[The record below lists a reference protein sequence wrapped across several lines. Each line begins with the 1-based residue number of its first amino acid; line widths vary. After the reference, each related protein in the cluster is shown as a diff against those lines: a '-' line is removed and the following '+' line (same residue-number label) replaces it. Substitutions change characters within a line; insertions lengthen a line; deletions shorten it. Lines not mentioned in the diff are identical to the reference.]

1 MKLLQFLFNH
11 HQKPTTMKQFRI
23 LAAIVLL
30 LAGVSADT
38 LAQDIRPTIQKEV
51 RLVSPATGETGYV
64 GLRSTAG
71 TVSYTLSMP
80 ATLPTA
86 NQILSVSSITGGS
99 VSLTWSNPAAASWSL
114 AGNSISSTS
123 FLGSTNDQALLFKT
137 NNEDRLTIAGGGAGT
152 AGGAVTINNLG
163 GSAAGTV
170 SSTNT
175 SEGVVIASATGLL
188 MKASYNDVVSAGL
201 SANTSGLT
209 IGGPL
214 TVQGLITGNN
224 GATLSGTTS
233 ITGNT
238 SINTTG
244 TGSTSIGN
252 ASSTIATAGTLSHTG
267 NLTVSGTSNLTG
279 ATTLGNTL
287 QVTGA
292 TTLSSTLDVTG
303 ATTLNNTLTVAGATT
318 LSSTTI
324 NGPLTANN
332 GATISGTL
340 TVNGPLAAGTS
351 SPTTGLAGYVLQ
363 SNGASAAPTWS
374 SAYIKGR
381 GFINNISN
389 AENTSAIAVSGL
401 TANDAINVTL
411 ESTSTSAEIPSFYVI
426 RNVSAGNFTVYFSAA
441 YTGRLNWTVINND

>member
-1 MKLLQFLFNH
+1 MNAFQSLINH

-23 LAAIVLL
+23 VAVILLL

-51 RLVSPATGETGYV
+51 RLVSPAAGETGYV

-80 ATLPTA
+80 ATLPSA

-99 VSLTWSNPAAASWSL
+99 VSLTWSNQTAASWSL

-123 FLGSTNDQALLFKT
+123 FLGSTNNQALLFKT

-188 MKASYNDVVSAGL
+188 TKASYSDVVSAGL

-214 TVQGLITGNN
+214 TVQGLIRGND
-224 GATLSGTTS
+224 GATISGTTS

-244 TGSTSIGN
+244 TGTTSIGN
-252 ASSTIATAGTLSHTG
+252 SSSTIATAGTLSHTG

-279 ATTLGNTL
+279 ATTLGSTL

-303 ATTLNNTLTVAGATT
+303 ATTLST
-318 LSSTTI
+318 TTI
-324 NGPLTANN
+324 NGSLTANN
-332 GATISGTL
+332 GATITGTL

-374 SAYIKGR
+374 SAFIKGR

-389 AENTSAIAVSGL
+389 AENTTAIAVSGL

-411 ESTSTSAEIPSFYVI
+411 ESNSTSAEIPSFYVV
-426 RNVSAGNFTVYFSAA
+426 RNVSAQNFTVYFSAA

>member
-1 MKLLQFLFNH
+1 
-11 HQKPTTMKQFRI
+11 MKQFRI
-23 LAAIVLL
+23 VSAILL
-30 LAGVSADT
+30 LLTGVSVDT
-38 LAQDIRPTIQKEV
+38 LAQSPTIQKEV
-51 RLVSPATGETGYV
+51 RLVSPTTGQNGYV
-64 GLRSTAG
+64 GLRAAAG
-71 TVSYTLSMP
+71 TISYTLTMP
-80 ATLPTA
+80 GTAPAA
-86 NQILSVSSITGGS
+86 NQVLSVSSISGGS
-99 VSLTWSNPAAASWSL
+99 VSLTWSSPDAASWSL
-114 AGNSISSTS
+114 AGNTISSTS
-123 FLGSTNDQALLFKT
+123 FLGSTNNQALLFKT

-188 MKASYNDVVSAGL
+188 TKASYIDVVSAGL

-244 TGSTSIGN
+244 TGTTSIGN

-267 NLTVSGTSNLTG
+267 NMLVSGTTNLSG
-279 ATTLGNTL
+279 ATTLGSTL

-292 TTLSSTLDVTG
+292 TTLSSTLAVTG
-303 ATTLNNTLTVAGATT
+303 ATTLSNTLTVAGATT

-332 GATISGTL
+332 GATITGTL

-374 SAYIKGR
+374 AAYIKAR
-381 GFINNISN
+381 GLVSVSN
-389 AENTSAIAVSGL
+389 LETKAVTVADAAGLSGL
-401 TANDAINVTL
+401 DANDAITVSL
-411 ESTSTSAEIPSFYVI
+411 EGSAADMPIPSYYVV
-426 RNVSAGNFTVYFSAA
+426 RQAGTGFTVYFSAA
-441 YTGRLNWTVINND
+441 FTGSFNFTVVNVE

>member
-1 MKLLQFLFNH
+1 
-11 HQKPTTMKQFRI
+11 MKQFRI
-23 LAAIVLL
+23 VAVILLL

-51 RLVSPATGETGYV
+51 RLVSPAAGETGYV

-80 ATLPTA
+80 ATLPSA

-99 VSLTWSNPAAASWSL
+99 VSLTWSNQTAASWSL

-123 FLGSTNDQALLFKT
+123 FLGSTNNQALLFKT

-188 MKASYNDVVSAGL
+188 TKASYSDVVSAGL

-214 TVQGLITGNN
+214 TVQGLIRGND
-224 GATLSGTTS
+224 GATISGTTS

-244 TGSTSIGN
+244 TGTTSIGN
-252 ASSTIATAGTLSHTG
+252 SSSTIATAGTLSHTG

-279 ATTLGNTL
+279 ATTLGSTL

-303 ATTLNNTLTVAGATT
+303 ATTLST
-318 LSSTTI
+318 TTI
-324 NGPLTANN
+324 NGSLTANN
-332 GATISGTL
+332 GATITGTL

-374 SAYIKGR
+374 SAFIKGR

-389 AENTSAIAVSGL
+389 AENTTAIAVSGL

-411 ESTSTSAEIPSFYVI
+411 ESNSTSAEIPSFYVV
-426 RNVSAGNFTVYFSAA
+426 RNVSAQNFTVYFSAA